1 MGIMRTLTINGETY
15 SVTPVVP
22 TTSVT
27 LLANAWVYDGDYYS
41 QIVEVPGVTAHTKVD
56 LQPTPEQLVEF
67 HNKVLGFTTKNV
79 NGVVTVSAVGD
90 KPSDD
95 HVIQTT
101 LTEVEGT
108 GPIIGNTVGTTMP
121 RPDWSQA
128 DPTKADYVKNR
139 PMYDGVYT
147 VPVEAIS
154 EDSVSF
160 DPDGDLLPFHKV
172 SDLNVEVT
180 AETTLSV
187 YSWNGEQYMFEN
199 VLLENVSDGVW
210 QYLTVIL
217 CTRGGLTYK
226 GATIPEAGVY
236 VISSMS
242 IMGPFTVYLRNVKK
256 LDEKY
261 LPNTVPVI
269 QSATVGQIIRVK
281 AVDEHNVPT
290 EWETVEPPGRTL
302 LWENVN
308 PFNEF
313 APQDVNVQIVG
324 NDAVEIL
331 FYIADEEGLAS
342 PVYIPTDAPSQNHVA
357 SAFYSAMDATV
368 SRYFYINK
376 DSISFEGCNATDLA
390 SGDSN
395 VINEYMVPYRIY
407 GVKL

>member
-22 TTSVT
+22 ATSVT

-67 HNKVLGFTTKNV
+67 HNKILGFVTKNV

-95 HVIQTT
+95 HIIQTT

-121 RPDWSQA
+121 KPDWSQA

-139 PMYDGVYT
+139 PMYDGVYAVT
-147 VPVEAIS
+147 VDAIPG
-154 EDSVSF
+154 DSVSF
-160 DPDGDLLPFHKV
+160 DPDDNILPFHKV

-180 AETTLSV
+180 AETTLSL
-187 YSWNGEQYMFEN
+187 YNGNVEMYAFEN
-199 VLLENVSDGVW
+199 VTLEEVTDGVW
-210 QYLTVIL
+210 FYQPVLL
-217 CTRGGLTYK
+217 CTRGGLTYN

-236 VISSMS
+236 VIGAMSM
-242 IMGPFTVYLRNVKK
+242 MCPFTVYLRNVKK

-269 QSATVGQIIRVK
+269 PSAEVGQIIRVK
-281 AVDEHNVPT
+281 AVDGAGVPT
-290 EWETVEPPGRTL
+290 EWETVYPTGRTL
-302 LWENVN
+302 LWENPNPGSAFPAQAVN
-308 PFNEF
+308 APWENFDGIEIVYYVTDDMIIGNTGFLPIVEYQYNITALDQFGRGWCERFVGRAAGQIEF
-313 APQDVNVQIVG
+313 RDGFSNTFDGNTTQ
-324 NDAVEIL
+324 NDA
-331 FYIADEEGLAS
+331 
-342 PVYIPTDAPSQNHVA
+342 
-357 SAFYSAMDATV
+357 
-368 SRYFYINK
+368 
-376 DSISFEGCNATDLA
+376 SI
-390 SGDSN
+390 
-395 VINEYMVPYRIY
+395 IPYRIY
-407 GVKL
+407 GVRL